1 MIPRWLRIR
10 LEDMGGLFLF
20 SLQTT
25 RLLLVNG
32 VKVSPVV
39 EQMYAVGVR
48 SLVTTVTTGMFVGAI
63 MAIQIHL
70 QLRDFGAE
78 AFLGGLS
85 TSVTI
90 RNVGPVLIA
99 FVLSGK
105 VGAYTS
111 AELGTMQ
118 VTDQLNAIRCLGA
131 DPIRYLILPRLVA
144 VSISS
149 FLLLVVGLMMTI
161 LGGVLVSKLDLGV
174 APASYLLYIPRF
186 VDGWSIATGI
196 FKSFIFG
203 NLIGLIACYRGYTAT
218 GGAIG
223 VGKAVRNAAVE
234 CMVFIIL
241 CDFAISQGSAL
252 LRFLLR
258 VGEL

>member
-1 MIPRWLRIR
+1 MRARIES
-10 LEDMGGLFLF
+10 LGGLVLF
-20 SLQTT
+20 SIEAFRNL
-25 RLLLVNG
+25 RRHG
-32 VKVSPVV
+32 VKLAPVI

-48 SLVTTVTTGMFVGAI
+48 SFLTTVSCGLFVGAI

-131 DPIRYLILPRLVA
+131 DPVRYLILPRLVA
-144 VSISS
+144 VALSS

-161 LGGVLVSKLDLGV
+161 FGGMIVSSLDLGV
-174 APASYLLYIPRF
+174 APSSFLVYIPRF
-186 VDGWSIATGI
+186 VNGWSVATGI
-196 FKSFIFG
+196 VKSFVFG
-203 NLIGLIACYRGYTAT
+203 NVIGLIACYRGYTAT
-218 GGAIG
+218 GGAVG
-223 VGKAVRNAAVE
+223 VGRSVRTAAVE
-234 CMVFIIL
+234 CLVAIIL
-241 CDFAISQGSAL
+241 CDFAISQLSAL
-252 LRFLLR
+252 IQFLLR